1 MYHVT
6 LVVCPCWAVSSVGLL
21 SHPADASRQILFLKK
36 KDANPFFL
44 LPSPL
49 AEAQGNT
56 KKCINIWKK
65 MTRSMSAA
73 RGYMI
78 RRCRPFPARREYGPE
93 VKGRGL
99 SDGDDRP
106 PLVP

>member
-56 KKCINIWKK
+56 KKMYKYMEKNDEVHV
-65 MTRSMSAA
+65 RSP
-73 RGYMI
+73 GLHD
-78 RRCRPFPARREYGPE
+78 PALPAVSRT
-93 VKGRGL
+93 
-99 SDGDDRP
+99 S
-106 PLVP
+106 